1 MNEPEANDTELV
13 DLAARLAYVDSDTLN
28 YIRAIGKL
36 VRVSSR
42 MGHAWLGVLTGIRCK
57 VEQLELAIESVERDY
72 NEGVKY
78 REVKTVIV
86 PVSNLLAIDLLHERQ
101 AVDDDSSEQD
111 NVDDAI
117 ASLLQ

>member
-1 MNEPEANDTELV
+1 MTEPEAHDSELV
-13 DLAARLAYVDSDTLN
+13 ELAARLQYVDSDTIN

-57 VEQLELAIESVERDY
+57 VEQLELAVESVERDY
-72 NEGVKY
+72 TEGVKY
-78 REVKTVIV
+78 REIKTVIV
-86 PVSNLLAIDLLHERQ
+86 PVSNLLSIDLLHDREV
-101 AVDDDSSEQD
+101 VDEPSNEQD